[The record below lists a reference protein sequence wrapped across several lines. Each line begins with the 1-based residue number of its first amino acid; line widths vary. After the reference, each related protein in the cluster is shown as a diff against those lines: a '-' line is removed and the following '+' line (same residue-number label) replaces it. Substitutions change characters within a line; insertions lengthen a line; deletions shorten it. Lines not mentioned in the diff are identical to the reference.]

1 MGIEYIGVEPIGE
14 TGRELLSIAK
24 LRKDNGKAYYLLTI
38 TDTKTT
44 GITAQTRLTPEHLK
58 MFKKLINDANLEGM
72 KI

>member
-1 MGIEYIGVEPIGE
+1 MAIEYIGVEPIGE

-24 LRKDNGKAYYLLTI
+24 LRKDSGKAYYLLTV
-38 TDTKTT
+38 TDTRTT
-44 GITAQTRLTPEHLK
+44 SIIAQTRLNKDHLK